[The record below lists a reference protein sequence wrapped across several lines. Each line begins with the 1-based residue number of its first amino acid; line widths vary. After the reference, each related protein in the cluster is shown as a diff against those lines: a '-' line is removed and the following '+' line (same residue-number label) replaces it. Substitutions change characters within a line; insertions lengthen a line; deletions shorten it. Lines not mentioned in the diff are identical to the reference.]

1 MNKKDFLEKIEFFLK
16 ETGFS
21 ATKLGKLAKN
31 DPKFV
36 FNLRKGTESR
46 EATQRRVLEFM
57 KNYKKQEKK

>member
-57 KNYKKQEKK
+57 KN